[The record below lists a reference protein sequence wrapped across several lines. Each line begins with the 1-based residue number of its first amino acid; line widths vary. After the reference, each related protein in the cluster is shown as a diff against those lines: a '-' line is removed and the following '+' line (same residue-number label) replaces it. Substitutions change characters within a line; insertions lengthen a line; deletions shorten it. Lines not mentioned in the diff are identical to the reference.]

1 MLRISKISGCL
12 IGLILSFSLYSP
24 AQDLKT
30 AIRLTESEQ
39 FDASR
44 KLFEELIAKEPN
56 NGDNYYY
63 CGESWIKWYFVDSAS
78 VSLKEISIPAIMNF
92 ESGIKKD
99 SANPLNYVG
108 MGRVSVLLKKYDDA
122 KKYFEKAKAK
132 LPWKNYGK
140 SNIPLT
146 KQALTFAKIA
156 EARLKVPD
164 KTEAELLELI
174 DKAVERSAV
183 TPEVYLIKG
192 DIYLEYNDG
201 SNAILA
207 YNKANDL
214 DPRSCKAMVKIGQ
227 LWVRGKAYIDALG
240 YYKDAI
246 KIDSTFAPAY
256 RERAELYGLAGQWEN
271 AINDYQKFL
280 DLSEKNTYAKVRYAS
295 FLFMA
300 KKYEEA
306 LTVIKEVM
314 LTDQSYNVL
323 NRLAAYSYFE
333 TGKFPEG
340 LKSIETF
347 LKYVQPE
354 KIIASDYAYYGKLL
368 AKNNKDSLAVEKF
381 QKAFELDT
389 SNYDILSEKA
399 KSQNKIQ
406 DYNGAIIT
414 YQKKI
419 NANKASL
426 TDYYDLGKIY
436 FNMKQWDKA
445 DTAFGSLLAQKPDF
459 INALK
464 YKAIVNANIDS
475 TCELGRAK
483 KYYEALIVIYLNDSA
498 KYVKDISTAYD
509 YMRYY
514 YFKQYNMNKKCEDA
528 RNSLVYCDK
537 ILAIDPK
544 DEKSLTIKKSLA
556 GKCP

>member
-1 MLRISKISGCL
+1 MLQTSRIFGCL
-12 IGLILSFSLYSP
+12 IGLILSFSLSSP
-24 AQDLKT
+24 AQDLKS
-30 AIRLTESEQ
+30 AIKLTESEQ

-63 CGESWIKWYFVDSAS
+63 NGESWIKWYLVDSTS
-78 VSLKEISIPAIMNF
+78 ISLKEVADPALQNF
-92 ESGIKKD
+92 NKGIEKD
-99 SANPLNYVG
+99 PTNPLNFVG
-108 MGRVSVLLKKYDDA
+108 AGRVDILISKYDDA
-122 KKYFEKAKAK
+122 KADFDKAISL
-132 LPWKNYGK
+132 LPWKNFKK
-140 SNIPLT
+140 SLVSLS

-156 EARLKVPD
+156 EAKLKDPNI
-164 KTEAELLELI
+164 KQAELLELI
-174 DKAVERSAV
+174 TKAIERADNV
-183 TPEVYLIKG
+183 PEVYLIKG
-192 DIYLEYNDG
+192 DIYLSFNDG
-201 SNAILA
+201 SSAMVA
-207 YNKANDL
+207 YNKANYL
-214 DPRSCKAMVKIGQ
+214 EPTSSKILVKIGM
-227 LWVRGKAYIDALG
+227 LNVRSHSYDDAL
-240 YYKDAI
+240 KNFRDAI
-246 KIDSTFAPAY
+246 NYDSTFAPAY
-256 RERAELYGLAGQWEN
+256 RERADLYGLGEQWEN
-271 AINDYQKFL
+271 AIKDYQKFL
-280 DLSEKNTYAKVRYAS
+280 DLSEKNTYAKMRYAS

-300 KKYEEA
+300 KKYEDA

-314 LTDQSYNVL
+314 LTDQNYNVL

-340 LKSIETF
+340 LASIVTF
-347 LKYVQPE
+347 FKYAE
-354 KIIASDYAYYGKLL
+354 KTIASDYAYYGKLL
-368 AKNNKDSLAVEKF
+368 AKNNKDSLAIEKF
-381 QKAFELDT
+381 QKAFEMDT
-389 SNYDILSEKA
+389 TNYDILSEKA
-399 KSQNKIQ
+399 KSQNKAQ
-406 DYNGAIIT
+406 DYDGAVIT

-436 FNMKQWDKA
+436 FNMKQWDNA

-475 TCELGRAK
+475 TSELGRAK

-498 KYVKDISTAYD
+498 KYAKDISTAYD

-514 YFKQYNMNKKCEDA
+514 YFKQYNLNKKCEDA
-528 RNSLVYCDK
+528 KISIIYCDK
-537 ILAIDPK
+537 MLAIDPK